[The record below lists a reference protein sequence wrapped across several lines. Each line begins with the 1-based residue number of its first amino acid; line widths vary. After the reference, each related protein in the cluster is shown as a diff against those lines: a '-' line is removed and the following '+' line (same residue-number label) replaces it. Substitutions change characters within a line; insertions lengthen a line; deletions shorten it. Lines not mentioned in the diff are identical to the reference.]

1 MAKDYQQSAKNAHR
15 MADDAKDSSARHS
28 RARAQIK
35 RAADDARK
43 NVEPINERQRKREED
58 AQKLRDS

>member
-1 MAKDYQQSAKNAHR
+1 

-28 RARAQIK
+28 RDRAQIK